1 MSTLGEKSKLH
12 IRKIKEPFGK
22 KRFLSWIRKTDMRR
36 LKICIPVAIAI
47 LLLLFAVNF
56 TSVSV
61 LDKETRQPIAG
72 VKVNFFY
79 TNNYGKVLFLD
90 TAFDFNLSIARIG
103 FTDTEVR
110 VPYMPVFR
118 SAGTV
123 FLERASFDEIKVQ
136 VSNWAVNKAQYE
148 YIFASGTSSSESK
161 ISITGKKK
169 GDEYYFNF
177 SQSDLKGLNSVLV
190 ISKADGFYVSEDG
203 SPLRGPL
210 TEQEKEE
217 FINKNIVFIELS
229 EVLNEMFYLKDVK
242 VDFVGN
248 STIYIKGEKGNITIF
263 LDNTGEPR
271 KISIVDES
279 SPEVISSTLTIN
291 TKEVKISKDEN

>member
-1 MSTLGEKSKLH
+1 MPPLGEKSKPYS
-12 IRKIKEPFGK
+12 RKIKESLGK
-22 KRFLSWIRKTDMRR
+22 KHFLSWVRKTDMKR
-36 LKICIPVAIAI
+36 LKIYIPAAIAI

-110 VPYMPVFR
+110 VTYMPVFR

-123 FLERASFDEIKVQ
+123 FLERASFDEIKDQ
-136 VSNWAVNKAQYE
+136 VSNWALNKAQYE
-148 YIFASGTSSSESK
+148 YVFVSGTSSSNSQ
-161 ISITGKKK
+161 ISITGRKK

-177 SQSDLKGLNSVLV
+177 SQSDANGLNSVLV

-210 TEQEKEE
+210 SEQEKEE

-242 VDFVGN
+242 VDFVGS

-279 SPEVISSTLTIN
+279 SSEVISSTLTIN